1 MIKSNCMRTIITVLL
16 CLLPGTLAPANE
28 QLTFS
33 ADSTVARFA
42 EGKEQTEL
50 IGNARVETDE
60 LSISADRIELSGE
73 EFRYLKCNG
82 SVLLN
87 HKERE
92 FTLSSSELFVDRDEE
107 IARIQGYAE
116 MEDGANGLLI
126 RGGFFEDRGGE
137 EGVTLIQMGV
147 RIMKIADGEV
157 MICRSE
163 FARYFRDR
171 KLLELSGL
179 PRVDWKGDLYQ
190 AARILIDLETDEI
203 RLEGQVTGTV
213 ETQEQNEP
221 SPGQGAAPAAKDAS
235 GEAEKAP

>member
-1 MIKSNCMRTIITVLL
+1 MKGILLKLIILL
-16 CLLPGTLAPANE
+16 LVFHPAPFSYAEN

-42 EGKEQTEL
+42 AGKEETDL

-60 LSISADRIELSGE
+60 IEISADQIELFGKD
-73 EFRYLKCNG
+73 FRYLRCSG
-82 SVLLN
+82 SVELN
-87 HKERE
+87 HKTRD
-92 FTLSSSELFVDRDEE
+92 FQISSAQLFVDRDEE
-107 IARIQGYAE
+107 ISRITGYAE
-116 MEDGANGLLI
+116 MQDGANGLLI
-126 RGGFFEDRGGE
+126 RGSFFEDRGGE
-137 EGVTLIQMGV
+137 EGITLIQMGV

-171 KLLELSGL
+171 KILELSGL
-179 PRVDWKGDLYQ
+179 PRVDWKGDVYQ

-213 ETQEQNEP
+213 ETEEAPEVPEAPPEQT
-221 SPGQGAAPAAKDAS
+221 SGDGLDA
-235 GEAEKAP
+235 E